1 MNRPVSLKIIS
12 TDGTFVDSLQRS
24 EILPTADGRT
34 AIESLPC
41 AKGAAVHVPGAMQ
54 GWWEIAVAVGL
65 AAAPISVLTS
75 VLASWISDALRD
87 KKPQGETKVILRSS
101 DGRVSEFS
109 VSSTDRAVI
118 AAALTAALENV
129 DRAE

>member
-1 MNRPVSLKIIS
+1 
-12 TDGTFVDSLQRS
+12 
-24 EILPTADGRT
+24 
-34 AIESLPC
+34 
-41 AKGAAVHVPGAMQ
+41 MQ

-65 AAAPISVLTS
+65 TAAPVSVLTS

-87 KKPQGETKVILRSS
+87 GKPQGETKVILRSN
-101 DGRVSEFS
+101 DGRVSEFL